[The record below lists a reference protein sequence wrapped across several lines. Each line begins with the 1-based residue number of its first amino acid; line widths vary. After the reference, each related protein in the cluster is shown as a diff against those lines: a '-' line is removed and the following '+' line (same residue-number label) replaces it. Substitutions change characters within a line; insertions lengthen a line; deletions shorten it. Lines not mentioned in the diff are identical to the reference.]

1 MDSDFALIVE
11 AHPIAGSDLNC
22 CAEPAVAE
30 KASYVTY
37 NPRRQNHFF
46 SASRLEPNGSLKF
59 RPLRRVAEDRFL
71 AQRQSSQRI
80 LPGTSALA
88 GVVAVRVK

>member
-11 AHPIAGSDLNC
+11 AHPIAGSDLNG

-37 NPRRQNHFF
+37 NPRRQNHFLLNTD
-46 SASRLEPNGSLKF
+46 SAPVS
-59 RPLRRVAEDRFL
+59 PL
-71 AQRQSSQRI
+71 
-80 LPGTSALA
+80 
-88 GVVAVRVK
+88 